1 MKKLKQNIEF
11 EGKLVGEIIK
21 FDSDIKEIERTGG
34 RGEERRILAST
45 LNSLLEQLKIINN
58 SIPNIIDSITVF
70 KKLEETRP
78 VKKAKKEERLVE
90 VKSEKIKG
98 KPITLEKAERTKFMK
113 ELDLSQRTLKKLKK
127 KRKEE
132 GEVEKEEE
140 KDVFE
145 MRKVGMLA
153 RTSNKIFFNLSK
165 KYIKKGYFDKL
176 EDSLRK
182 ANMPY
187 LLTTYV
193 SMSFFLTLV
202 SLILALIIVTIT
214 FLINP
219 VTALMFSAAVILLP
233 IFTFITV
240 YYYPYL
246 ESKSLGGKIDQEI
259 PFVAIHMSAVAGS
272 GIEPSQIFNI
282 IALGEE
288 YPSTKTEVRK
298 IITQVNVYGYDIVT
312 ALKNTAKETSSKKL
326 SELLNGIAST
336 ITEGGSLADFFN
348 KRAETLLFEYKLE
361 REKSTKAAETFM
373 DIYISIMIMAPML
386 MMMLLI
392 LISWMNISIGISM
405 NMLTLLIIMA
415 VSLINIIF
423 LAVLQVRQRGY

>member
-1 MKKLKQNIEF
+1 MSLKKLKQNIEF
-11 EGKLVGEIIK
+11 ERKLVGEIIK
-21 FDSDIKEIERTGG
+21 FDSDIREIERTGK
-34 RGEERRILAST
+34 REEERRILAST

-70 KKLEETRP
+70 KKLEEIRP
-78 VKKAKKEERLVE
+78 MKKAKKEEKLVE
-90 VKSEKIKG
+90 VKSKKIRG
-98 KPITLEKAERTKFMK
+98 EPITLEKAERARFLK

-127 KRKEE
+127 KKKEVE
-132 GEVEKEEE
+132 EEEKEEE
-140 KDVFE
+140 VFE
-145 MRKVGMLA
+145 VRKAGMLA
-153 RTSNKIFFNLSK
+153 RTSNKFFFNLSK
-165 KYIKKGYFDKL
+165 KYIKKGYFEKL

-193 SMSFFLTLV
+193 SMSFFLTII
-202 SLILALIIVTIT
+202 SLILALAIVTVM

-233 IFTFITV
+233 VFTFVGV

-246 ESKSLGGKIDQEI
+246 EAKSLGGKIDQEI

-336 ITEGGSLADFFN
+336 ITEGGSLVEFFN

-392 LISWMNISIGISM
+392 LISWMNINIGISM